1 MRKAFLGLSVL
12 LTATVASFG
21 LHAKEITIGA
31 VQMDADLEWFR
42 TVELGMRAAAEKAG
56 ATLLVAN
63 AQGQVDT
70 EAAMVDDFVSR
81 GVNAIVISALNADA
95 SVPALKRAVDAGIK
109 LVDYNSQINSP
120 IMTSF
125 VGVNNTELGALM
137 GRFTANYVKTN
148 MQGKA
153 KIALLTVPKYEPGR
167 QRRDGFV
174 AEISKEPGIQ
184 IVAEQ
189 EGMLP
194 EPAANTLETIL
205 QAHPDVDLV
214 WTANEGGV
222 VGAIS
227 AKRETKSPIKI
238 FGTDMSL
245 QVARALLQPG
255 SDVIAIATQDPYTI
269 GYRSTEIAI
278 DEVEGKATEKRVIVP
293 LEMFTAA
300 EPGAVKDYLA
310 KYQQLAK

>member
-1 MRKAFLGLSVL
+1 VRKAFLALSL
-12 LTATVASFG
+12 LAMASMG
-21 LHAKEITIGA
+21 TPSAHAKDITLGA

-42 TVELGMRAAAEKAG
+42 TVELGMRAAADKAG
-56 ATLLVAN
+56 ANLLVAN

-70 EAAMVDDFVSR
+70 EAAMVDNFVSR
-81 GVNAIVISALNADA
+81 GVNAIIISALNADA

-137 GRFTANYVKTN
+137 GRFTVDYVKTN
-148 MQGKA
+148 MNGKA

-174 AEISKEPGIQ
+174 AEIAKEPGIQ

-227 AKRETKSPIKI
+227 AKHDTKSRVKI

-245 QVARALLQPG
+245 QVAKALLEPR

-269 GYRSTEIAI
+269 GYRSTKIAI
-278 DEVEGKATEKRVIVP
+278 DKVEGKPTEKQVIVP

-300 EPGAVKDYLA
+300 EPAAVQDYLV
-310 KYQQLAK
+310 KYQKLAK